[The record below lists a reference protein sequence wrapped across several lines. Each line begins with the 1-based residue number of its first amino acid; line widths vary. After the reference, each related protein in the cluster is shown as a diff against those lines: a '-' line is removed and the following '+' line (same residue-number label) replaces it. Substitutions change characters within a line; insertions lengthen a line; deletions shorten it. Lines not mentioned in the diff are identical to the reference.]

1 MNCKG
6 TILEIQK
13 DTVVVFTEDCKF
25 IHIKKQPNMFIG
37 QQITTNPWI
46 KYTNLKNKQLISA
59 LTAIMA
65 AALFIICIISPF
77 KSSMDTYAYAY
88 VDLDMNYS
96 LSLDINRKGQVIK
109 FKANDKKTLDLIQDI
124 DTKNKNL
131 NEVIISLLNKEKEN
145 PHSMSSK
152 YLLVSASLQAKFFE
166 NDKNIEKEQ
175 QHLKTLMD
183 SLQNAITAKVTEPK
197 TIKIIYSTASNK
209 KIASELSISMFRY
222 YVYSKLKAISPT
234 LTLEEVKKKS
244 EEELLSLLDT
254 PSSTTD
260 NSDNNQKNNEPQR
273 DINGTN
279 NSNKSN
285 DRSNDQSKNKSD
297 KKSDENSN
305 VNTPKPS
312 TATESTNWQ
321 LNANYPLG
329 TVVTYEGIYY
339 KCIQEHTSCEGWDPP
354 VAPSLWERI
363 LSTEDEGQW
372 FSNVFYPVNSIVI
385 YANLIFIISYFFIVL
400 AKGLAL

>member
-124 DTKNKNL
+124 DIKNKNL

-234 LTLEEVKKKS
+234 LTLEEVKKKVR
-244 EEELLSLLDT
+244 
-254 PSSTTD
+254 
-260 NSDNNQKNNEPQR
+260 KNYC
-273 DINGTN
+273 
-279 NSNKSN
+279 
-285 DRSNDQSKNKSD
+285 
-297 KKSDENSN
+297 
-305 VNTPKPS
+305 
-312 TATESTNWQ
+312 
-321 LNANYPLG
+321 LY
-329 TVVTYEGIYY
+329 
-339 KCIQEHTSCEGWDPP
+339 
-354 VAPSLWERI
+354 
-363 LSTEDEGQW
+363 
-372 FSNVFYPVNSIVI
+372 
-385 YANLIFIISYFFIVL
+385 LIP
-400 AKGLAL
+400 